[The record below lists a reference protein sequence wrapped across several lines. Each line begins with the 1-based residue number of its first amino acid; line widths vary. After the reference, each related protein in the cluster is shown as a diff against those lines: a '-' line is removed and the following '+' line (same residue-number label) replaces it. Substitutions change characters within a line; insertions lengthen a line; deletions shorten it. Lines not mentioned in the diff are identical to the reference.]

1 MPEIWLNYGKTEVVL
16 DIKAENLEQKIDVEG
31 KTLSDSEIE
40 SKLDVLDISKPIELV
55 VLNTSKS
62 VKKILSILFSK
73 YEQKSIPKPSILTT
87 RRNLDIIKNFIPEH
101 DSVSE
106 FSNLMDFKPNLV
118 FVGEI
123 MFDGLFGFETIST
136 LLLKKFGNELMLSAY
151 EKRKADLPCPGDNIE
166 SFEIARKF
174 TKKFEITAIEIIGNE
189 NGVLDLSIDHPSKT
203 SSLSKSFVSYAAK
216 NIERNRSMI
225 ISTGQESNNETLGK
239 SLSSLWNCS
248 KAIKNDGLAILLSEC
263 KYGIGSEAIS
273 HFIDGRLN
281 LNRLKKPSKYI
292 DGMEDLLYLSEIQK
306 KFQVGILSVL
316 PTFYTKKLNLVPF
329 NGIKQVVDYILKT
342 QGQKQKVQV
351 ISDGAS
357 ILLRENS

>member
-1 MPEIWLNYGKTEVVL
+1 
-16 DIKAENLEQKIDVEG
+16 
-31 KTLSDSEIE
+31 
-40 SKLDVLDISKPIELV
+40 
-55 VLNTSKS
+55 
-62 VKKILSILFSK
+62 
-73 YEQKSIPKPSILTT
+73 
-87 RRNLDIIKNFIPEH
+87 
-101 DSVSE
+101 
-106 FSNLMDFKPNLV
+106 
-118 FVGEI
+118 
-123 MFDGLFGFETIST
+123 
-136 LLLKKFGNELMLSAY
+136 
-151 EKRKADLPCPGDNIE
+151 
-166 SFEIARKF
+166 
-174 TKKFEITAIEIIGNE
+174 
-189 NGVLDLSIDHPSKT
+189 
-203 SSLSKSFVSYAAK
+203 
-216 NIERNRSMI
+216 MI

-248 KAIKNDGLAILLSEC
+248 KVIKNDGLVVLLSEC

-329 NGIKQVVDYILKT
+329 NGIKQIVDYILKT